1 MTRSVTIVGAGP
13 AGLSAARALHRAG
26 LRDVLVIERAQQ
38 AGGLPRFCAH
48 PGWGM
53 LDLGRCWT
61 GPRYAAAL
69 VRRAEGAEIATGA
82 TVLGLEPGGGLRVS
96 FADGV
101 RTVQSRAVLLA
112 TGVREAPR
120 SARLTS
126 GTRPWG
132 VTTTGAFQEMVV
144 AGRLRPFHRPVI
156 VGSELVAF
164 SALLTARH
172 AGIRP
177 VAMIEAGPRITA
189 RRPGDLVA
197 RFAFGVPVHLGT
209 RLVAIEGVD
218 RVEAVLVEQA
228 GARRRIPCDGVIFTG
243 QFVPDAAL
251 LHASPVSLD
260 PATGGPAVD
269 NFARCSDPAFFAAG
283 NLLRGV
289 EHSGAVAREGAF
301 AAACILRAL
310 DGRLPPP
317 APALTVEAGDGLRYI
332 TPQRLALTGGAGV
345 RLVGRATAAHRG
357 RIRLLLDGVVIQD
370 RPVHVL
376 PERRVVLRVP
386 AGRLP
391 AGGSLRV
398 ELA

>member
-26 LRDVLVIERAQQ
+26 LRDVLVIERNPQP
-38 AGGLPRFCAH
+38 GGLPRFCAH

-69 VRRAEGAEIATGA
+69 VRRAEGVEIATGT

-96 FADGV
+96 SPDGV
-101 RTVQSRAVLLA
+101 RRVSSRAVLLA
-112 TGVREAPR
+112 TGVRETPR
-120 SARLTS
+120 SVRLVS

-144 AGRLRPFHRPVI
+144 AGGMRPFRRPVI

-172 AGIRP
+172 AGICP
-177 VAMIEAGPRITA
+177 VAMIEAGPRIIG

-197 RFAFGVPVHLGT
+197 RFVFGVPVHLQT

-218 RVEAVLVEQA
+218 RVEAVLVEQD
-228 GARRRIPCDGVIFTG
+228 GARRRLPCDGVIFTG
-243 QFVPDAAL
+243 QFVPEAAL
-251 LHASPVSLD
+251 LGDGVIELD
-260 PATGGPAVD
+260 RATGGPVVD
-269 NFARCSDPAFFAAG
+269 NYARCSDPNFFAAG

-289 EHSGAVAREGAF
+289 EHSGAVAREGMF

-310 DGRLPPP
+310 AGALPAA
-317 APALTVEAGDGLRYI
+317 APAMTVQAAGLLRWI
-332 TPQRLALTGGAGV
+332 TPQRLIAPVGSDV
-345 RLVGRATAAHRG
+345 RLVGRAAAAHHG
-357 RIRLLLDGVVIQD
+357 HMRLLLDGAVIQE
-370 RPVHVL
+370 RMVHAL
-376 PERRVVLRVP
+376 PERRVVVHVP
-386 AGRLP
+386 SARLLDGR
-391 AGGSLRV
+391 SLRA
-398 ELA
+398 ELV